1 MPQKLL
7 LQGEEQEA
15 QALFNQVA
23 ELRAQEL
30 QQQAAELAEHAVQ
43 QAEQASTQNAI
54 TSSATSYNGTAPS
67 QPSISSAAAA
77 AAPAEPSTPTAA
89 AAPAD
94 GDDDAS
100 DDWESCFD
108 TGKIEQQLE
117 SHLVAAASKQ
127 QEAGSDDEGSSSS
140 SRKNFRGR
148 GETHWRRPA
157 REGCEHVVE
166 VYGLSKQHKTT
177 HLEEFLLQHQVRTSY
192 AQFRS
197 TRPVATGLAPQ
208 HCIACSFTCLKYD
221 CSSFYLSIACTGKAT
236 HIYLKHATSQAD
248 SDAQAS
254 PAGCQTAWP
263 GLLQQAMLP
272 PCMYSTCVCTSAT
285 DMALRTT
292 SCCIA

>member
-1 MPQKLL
+1 MDEEARLEAQITAARADGADLSSLLCDLASLKLNKARVGFQGRAGSCSTSFVCLMPQKLL

-197 TRPVATGLAPQ
+197 TRPVA
-208 HCIACSFTCLKYD
+208 
-221 CSSFYLSIACTGKAT
+221 
-236 HIYLKHATSQAD
+236 
-248 SDAQAS
+248 
-254 PAGCQTAWP
+254 
-263 GLLQQAMLP
+263 
-272 PCMYSTCVCTSAT
+272 
-285 DMALRTT
+285 
-292 SCCIA
+292 

>member
-1 MPQKLL
+1 MQITAARADGADLSSLLCDLASLKLNKARVGFQGGAGSCSTSFICLMPQHPL
-7 LQGEEQEA
+7 LQREEQEA

-30 QQQAAELAEHAVQ
+30 QQQAAELAENAAQ
-43 QAEQASTQNAI
+43 QEAQGSTQTASTSI
-54 TSSATSYNGTAPS
+54 ATPYNGTARS
-67 QPSISSAAAA
+67 QPSTSSAAPA

-117 SHLVAAASKQ
+117 SHLMAAASKQ
-127 QEAGSDDEGSSSS
+127 QEAGSDDEGSSS

-157 REGCEHVVE
+157 REGCEHVIE
-166 VYGLSKQHKTT
+166 VYGLSRQHKTT
-177 HLEEFLLQHQVRTSY
+177 HLEEFLLQHQVRTSS

-197 TRPVATGLAPQ
+197 TRRQAWLR
-208 HCIACSFTCLKYD
+208 CSVLHV
-221 CSSFYLSIACTGKAT
+221 CSRA
-236 HIYLKHATSQAD
+236 
-248 SDAQAS
+248 
-254 PAGCQTAWP
+254 
-263 GLLQQAMLP
+263 
-272 PCMYSTCVCTSAT
+272 
-285 DMALRTT
+285 
-292 SCCIA
+292 